1 MAMISIRLN
10 AEEEKMMDF
19 LSEHF
24 EEEKSSLIK
33 HSLKDMY
40 EDLIDRKAIDD
51 FETKEKNEEVRFFSA
66 DEILASLS

>member
-10 AEEEKMMDF
+10 TEEEKMIDF
-19 LSEHF
+19 LSQHY

-40 EDLIDRKAIDD
+40 EDLIDRKVIDE
-51 FETKEKNEEVRFFSA
+51 FETKEKNEEVTFIPA
-66 DEILASLS
+66 DQILSSLS

>member
-10 AEEEKMMDF
+10 TEEEKMIDF
-19 LSEHF
+19 LSQHY

-40 EDLIDRKAIDD
+40 EDLIDRKVIDE
-51 FETKEKNEEVRFFSA
+51 FETKEQNEEVKFLSA
-66 DEILASLS
+66 DQILSSLS

>member
-10 AEEEKMMDF
+10 TEEEKMIDF
-19 LSEHF
+19 LSRHF

-40 EDLIDRKAIDD
+40 EDLVDRKVIDEY
-51 FETKEKNEEVRFFSA
+51 ETKERTEEVTFFSA
-66 DEILASLS
+66 DQILSALS